1 MSTKINQ
8 HSSFWMDDEVDNK
21 YFDVIT
27 GTSNAPQGADIFE
40 LVAYQRAIANF
51 VRIACAKNIPV
62 KYSSKGDS
70 MTDGKTVILSKKID
84 TGNFDTAVGLALH
97 EGSHILLTD
106 FELLRSM
113 QVQNAMSALNNKTK
127 LPKLLKK
134 VYSRLDATL
143 IVNHLK
149 TLLNIIEDRRI
160 DAFMKATCPGYV
172 GYYEALYN
180 EYFNNKQINKI
191 LKNRTVNGKDFASY
205 IFHILN
211 MMNPNCTPN
220 ILPELD
226 KIYAKID
233 LANISRLKST
243 IDSFDLS
250 MEVLDIILNNVE
262 KVTDKAPDSNDTT
275 SGNSSS
281 DDNDSD
287 DNESDE
293 NDSDDNESD
302 ENDSNDNESDENE
315 SNDNESDENESNDNE
330 SDENDSDSDD
340 NESDENENDENDENE
355 SDSDDNDSDEN
366 DSENDSTG
374 ARTDFGNLPDTV
386 KKAIAKQQQ
395 FVDGKVKKTS
405 LSKPEAK
412 KLEAA
417 IESGATTTNINFP
430 STGGK
435 IAVTVIKKFNQKTI
449 DSHLTGMTSGYYNVR
464 NETVKAGMRL
474 GAMLASKLK
483 IRNEEFTTRYTRQ
496 ETGKVDKRLLAE
508 LGCGLTNV
516 FDRVTKS
523 NSKEVTIYISID
535 ASGSM
540 GGAKIRNAVKMAIAI
555 ARAAEIVGK
564 IRVVIDLRASE
575 GTVRSA
581 GKTIGGANVLVA
593 YDSKFDTTKKI
604 VRLFGRLSTVGGTP
618 EGACFAAIQN
628 NIEEKTSN
636 KDSYFINLSDGE
648 PGCFGV
654 RAEELVEL
662 TRKEVIK
669 MKQKGVEVMS
679 YFIGDYGMPL
689 KFTRMYG
696 KDARLINTENIIE
709 ISKTLNELLSRR
721 TNITTT

>member
-27 GTSNAPQGADIFE
+27 GNTNAPQGADIFE

-106 FELLRSM
+106 FELLKSM

-134 VYSRLDATL
+134 VYSRPDATL

-180 EYFNNKQINKI
+180 EYFNSKQINKI
-191 LKNRTVNGKDFASY
+191 LKTRTVNGKDFASY

-281 DDNDSD
+281 DDNESDENESNENENDENESDSD

-293 NDSDDNESD
+293 NESNEN
-302 ENDSNDNESDENE
+302 ENDENE
-315 SNDNESDENESNDNE
+315 
-330 SDENDSDSDD
+330 SDSDD
-340 NESDENENDENDENE
+340 NESDENENE
-355 SDSDDNDSDEN
+355 S
-366 DSENDSTG
+366 DSTG

-405 LSKPEAK
+405 LSKPDAK

-449 DSHLTGMTSGYYNVR
+449 DSHLTGMTSGYHNVS

-540 GGAKIRNAVKMAIAI
+540 GCAKIRNAVKMAIAI

-679 YFIGDYGMPL
+679 YFIGSYEYGMPPS
-689 KFTRMYG
+689 FTRMYG